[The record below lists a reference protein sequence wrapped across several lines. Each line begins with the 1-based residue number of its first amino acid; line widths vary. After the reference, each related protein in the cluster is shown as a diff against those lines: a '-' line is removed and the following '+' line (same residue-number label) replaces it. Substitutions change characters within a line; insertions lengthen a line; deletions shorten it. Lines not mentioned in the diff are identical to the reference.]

1 VVYAAVPLALGTF
14 YPLPAARGGAAAA
27 AWLAVLKLCIQVGG
41 WLVCG
46 GACGLPLADSV
57 VNGWAADVSQTPL
70 PCLPLPL
77 ALRTAHP
84 HLPFSLI
91 ARPALQET
99 IEKTH
104 YSVDMFLA
112 VVLTAL
118 VWHWRS
124 SSYSAAA
131 VWPRRGPG
139 APWDPLPKGLV
150 ALVLGVLVIVFVGVA
165 GT

>member
-1 VVYAAVPLALGTF
+1 
-14 YPLPAARGGAAAA
+14 
-27 AWLAVLKLCIQVGG
+27 
-41 WLVCG
+41 
-46 GACGLPLADSV
+46 
-57 VNGWAADVSQTPL
+57 
-70 PCLPLPL
+70 
-77 ALRTAHP
+77 
-84 HLPFSLI
+84 
-91 ARPALQET
+91 
-99 IEKTH
+99 
-104 YSVDMFLA
+104 MFLA